1 MTTAQLNKLTKKD
14 LVAKVEELQKSVQ
27 STNDKL
33 KRAQGST
40 KKADTVRALGE
51 TFTLKAA
58 ADKIETLDAR
68 LEQVAITNTQ
78 LTNELVSR
86 DEFIE
91 AILEKYGKLKEFVE
105 NIKEFIE
112 SQQPYYF
119 ISLRKYVKTVK
130 YIYEQVRNLLSKDED

>member
-33 KRAQGST
+33 KRAQGSS
-40 KKADTVRALGE
+40 KKADTVKALGE
-51 TFTLKAA
+51 NFSLKAA

-68 LEQVAITNTQ
+68 LEQVAVSNTQ
-78 LTNELVSR
+78 LHNELVAR

-91 AILEKYGKLKEFVE
+91 SILEKYSKLKDFIEG
-105 NIKEFIE
+105 IKEFIE

-119 ISLRKYVKTVK
+119 ISLGKYVKTVK
-130 YIYEQVRNLLSKDED
+130 YIYAELKELLSKDEE